1 MVVFF
6 NYKSRSK
13 YSNKKVTFNGIKF
26 DSSGEMRR
34 YAELK
39 VLEKAGELRNLVTQ
53 PRFLLQDKFQ
63 YKGQVQRAIEYVA
76 DFKYDLKVDGE
87 WVPYVEDFKGYK
99 TDIYRLKKKLF
110 IFKYGDSYE
119 FIESSSK

>member
-1 MVVFF
+1 
-6 NYKSRSK
+6 
-13 YSNKKVTFNGIKF
+13 
-26 DSSGEMRR
+26 MRR

-53 PRFLLQDKFQ
+53 PRFLLQDKFHYQ
-63 YKGQVQRAIEYVA
+63 GQVQRAIEYVA
-76 DFKYDLKVDGE
+76 DFKYDMKVDGK